1 MKTKAKH
8 LELGERGE
16 KIAFQYLLERD
27 FMIKEKNWR
36 RGHLEIDI
44 IAMKDDMLIFV
55 EVKTRFSSYFGT
67 PESAVNWSK
76 QKKLARAANA
86 YMKYRNYNG
95 EARFDVISVILNQKN
110 QSIEHF
116 EDAFYPTY

>member
-36 RGHLEIDI
+36 RRHLEIDI

-95 EARFDVISVILNQKN
+95 EARFDVISVILNKKN